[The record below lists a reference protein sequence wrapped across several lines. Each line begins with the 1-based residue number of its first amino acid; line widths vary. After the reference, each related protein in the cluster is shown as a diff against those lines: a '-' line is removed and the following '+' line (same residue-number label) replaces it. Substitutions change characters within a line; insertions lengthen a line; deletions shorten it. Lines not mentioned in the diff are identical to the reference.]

1 MTNAVSDIEG
11 SIINCAKE
19 LFIQRG
25 YEKVDMKLISKKCNI
40 STGTIYNYFSNKSKL
55 FIRILEDNLEKTF
68 LKLQTLTESEDKY
81 KATSC
86 IRILYEDIEERY
98 VLNKELVKA
107 DLTNKSQTE
116 SNVEIE
122 KNIISLI
129 DKIFNDFSENCTSSI
144 EYNCNIR
151 LVESLLATIYTMIEA
166 HPEEKEK
173 NIEFLNQLILNLG
186 YKKEV
191 S

>member
-19 LFIQRG
+19 LFIRRG

-55 FIRILEDNLEKTF
+55 FIKILEDNLEKTF
-68 LKLQTLTESEDKY
+68 LKLQTLIESEDKY
-81 KATSC
+81 KVPSC
-86 IRILYEDIEERY
+86 IKILYEDIEERCI
-98 VLNKELVKA
+98 LNKELIKA
-107 DLTNKSQTE
+107 DLTDKIQTE

-122 KNIISLI
+122 NNIISLI
-129 DKIFNDFSENCTSSI
+129 DKVLNDFSKDCTSSM
-144 EYNCNIR
+144 EYNCTIR
-151 LVESLLATIYTMIEA
+151 LAESLLATIYTMIEA

-173 NIEFLNQLILNLG
+173 NIEFLNQLILNLV

>member
-19 LFIQRG
+19 LFIRRG

-55 FIRILEDNLEKTF
+55 FIKILEDNLEKTF
-68 LKLQTLTESEDKY
+68 LKLQTLIESEDKY
-81 KATSC
+81 KVPSC
-86 IRILYEDIEERY
+86 IKILYEDIEERCI
-98 VLNKELVKA
+98 LNKELIKA
-107 DLTNKSQTE
+107 DLTDKIQTE

-122 KNIISLI
+122 NNIISLI
-129 DKIFNDFSENCTSSI
+129 DKILNDFSKDCTSSI
-144 EYNCNIR
+144 EYNCTIR
-151 LVESLLATIYTMIEA
+151 LAESLLATIYTMIEA

>member
-68 LKLQTLTESEDKY
+68 HKLQTLTESEDKY
-81 KATSC
+81 KAASC
-86 IRILYEDIEERY
+86 IKILYEDIEERCL
-98 VLNKELVKA
+98 LNKELIKA

-129 DKIFNDFSENCTSSI
+129 DKIFNDFSKDCTSFI

>member
-11 SIINCAKE
+11 SIINYAKE

-40 STGTIYNYFSNKSKL
+40 STGTIYNYFPNKSKL

-68 LKLQTLTESEDKY
+68 LRLQTLIESDDKY
-81 KATSC
+81 KVPSC
-86 IRILYEDIEERY
+86 IKILYEDIEERC
-98 VLNKELVKA
+98 VLNKELIKA
-107 DLTNKSQTE
+107 DLTNKIQTE

-122 KNIISLI
+122 RNIISLI
-129 DKIFNDFSENCTSSI
+129 DKIFNDFSKDCTSSI
-144 EYNCNIR
+144 EYNCTIR

>member
-19 LFIQRG
+19 LFVQRG

-55 FIRILEDNLEKTF
+55 FIKILEDNLEKTF
-68 LKLQTLTESEDKY
+68 LKLQTLIESEDKY
-81 KATSC
+81 KVPSC
-86 IRILYEDIEERY
+86 IKILYEDIEERCI
-98 VLNKELVKA
+98 LNKELIKA
-107 DLTNKSQTE
+107 DLTDKIQTE
-116 SNVEIE
+116 SNAEIE
-122 KNIISLI
+122 NNIISLI
-129 DKIFNDFSENCTSSI
+129 DKIFNDFSKDCTSSM
-144 EYNCNIR
+144 EYNCTIR
-151 LVESLLATIYTMIEA
+151 LAESLLATIYTMIEA

>member
-81 KATSC
+81 KAASC
-86 IRILYEDIEERY
+86 IKILYEDIEERCL
-98 VLNKELVKA
+98 LNKELIKA

-129 DKIFNDFSENCTSSI
+129 DKIFNDFSKDCTSSI